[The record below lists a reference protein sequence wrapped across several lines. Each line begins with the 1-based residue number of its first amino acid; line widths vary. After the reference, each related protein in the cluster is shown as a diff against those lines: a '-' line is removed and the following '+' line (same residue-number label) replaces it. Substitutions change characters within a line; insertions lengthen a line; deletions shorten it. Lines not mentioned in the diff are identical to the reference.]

1 KALKELGETIKIFTP
16 YYKCC
21 EKYNPQFIEN
31 SKITIAIG
39 DNFVDVYLYIAKL
52 PNSDVDVY
60 FVDNKQYFFR
70 EHLYGVGNDDYQDN
84 FSRFVLFQRAVLE
97 YCKFLDFIP
106 DVMHTNDWQTAL
118 IPVYLKTIYKDVFN
132 KTKSVF
138 TIHNMAYQGLFWVW
152 DMKLTGLPFSLFN
165 WRELEYYGKLNLMKG
180 ALVFADMITTVSP
193 TYAREILSENFAYGL
208 QTVLEEY
215 RYKLRGIVNGVD
227 YNEWSPETDKLIP
240 YRYSKFNL
248 EGKHQN
254 KRVLCE
260 RCNFNYDDLPL
271 FAFIGRLVEQKGIKF
286 ITETIDALMSKNLRI
301 VILGTGDKGIENH
314 LKYLESRY
322 YDKLRVFI
330 LFNNELAHL
339 IEAGADLYLM
349 PSLFEPCGLNQ
360 LYSLKY
366 GTIPIVRRT
375 GGLAD
380 TVNNAVYD
388 SIMRGVGTGFVFND
402 IDNGQFLEKID
413 RALETYWNKELWY
426 KLIDN
431 AMSQDWSWSASA
443 RKYLE
448 IYRAL

>member
-1 KALKELGETIKIFTP
+1 
-16 YYKCC
+16 
-21 EKYNPQFIEN
+21 
-31 SKITIAIG
+31 
-39 DNFVDVYLYIAKL
+39 
-52 PNSDVDVY
+52 
-60 FVDNKQYFFR
+60 
-70 EHLYGVGNDDYQDN
+70 
-84 FSRFVLFQRAVLE
+84 
-97 YCKFLDFIP
+97 
-106 DVMHTNDWQTAL
+106 
-118 IPVYLKTIYKDVFN
+118 
-132 KTKSVF
+132 
-138 TIHNMAYQGLFWVW
+138 
-152 DMKLTGLPFSLFN
+152 
-165 WRELEYYGKLNLMKG
+165 
-180 ALVFADMITTVSP
+180 
-193 TYAREILSENFAYGL
+193 
-208 QTVLEEY
+208 
-215 RYKLRGIVNGVD
+215 
-227 YNEWSPETDKLIP
+227 
-240 YRYSKFNL
+240 
-248 EGKHQN
+248 
-254 KRVLCE
+254 
-260 RCNFNYDDLPL
+260 
-271 FAFIGRLVEQKGIKF
+271 
-286 ITETIDALMSKNLRI
+286 
-301 VILGTGDKGIENH
+301 
-314 LKYLESRY
+314 
-322 YDKLRVFI
+322 VFI